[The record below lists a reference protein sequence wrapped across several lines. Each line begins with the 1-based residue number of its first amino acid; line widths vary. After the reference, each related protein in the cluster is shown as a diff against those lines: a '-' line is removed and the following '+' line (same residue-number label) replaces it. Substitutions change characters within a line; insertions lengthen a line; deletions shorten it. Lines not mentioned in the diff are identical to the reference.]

1 MSRKRNIR
9 IIVINYCIKELKCNI
24 HLSKLIYCNNTEQLL
39 VSNELFHIWIMIYN
53 YFCFKIC
60 TTTLINAKKHRRY
73 LKKAICE
80 LEMATWMN
88 GQNAHWPCQACVG
101 IMSAQE
107 LSLLPSFS
115 LSSNFLLLLVAI
127 VSSLYIVVLNYNIH
141 KFKTLIWVIKD

>member
-101 IMSAQE
+101 IMSALTVTSPLF
-107 LSLLPSFS
+107 LSLIKLSVTTCRYCFIIIYCSFELQYS
-115 LSSNFLLLLVAI
+115 
-127 VSSLYIVVLNYNIH
+127 
-141 KFKTLIWVIKD
+141 